1 MVLLY
6 MGAGGNARDEVFG
19 TFLQKMETDFVNPV
33 SCGKASIHAIILET
47 EKQKS
52 VSFEKIVKSEGRD
65 KTECSRGMKKSRR
78 N

>member
-33 SCGKASIHAIILET
+33 SCGRAFINAIILET
-47 EKQKS
+47 ENKNQFPLRKS
-52 VSFEKIVKSEGRD
+52 LRARGGIRQNAAEG
-65 KTECSRGMKKSRR
+65 
-78 N
+78 